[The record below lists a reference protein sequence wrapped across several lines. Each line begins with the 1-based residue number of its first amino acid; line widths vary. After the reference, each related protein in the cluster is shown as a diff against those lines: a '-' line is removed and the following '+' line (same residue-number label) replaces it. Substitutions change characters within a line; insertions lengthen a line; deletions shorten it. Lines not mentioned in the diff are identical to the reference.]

1 MHGDIYY
8 DKQFYKKYH
17 LLPAS
22 AENGYN
28 FFQRE
33 YSLRRQ
39 QIRYVDLHDDKNLVL
54 QPNIICFF
62 ENILPAD
69 F

>member
-8 DKQFYKKYH
+8 DKQFYKKIIYY
-17 LLPAS
+17 LQALQMDII
-22 AENGYN
+22 
-28 FFQRE
+28 FQRE